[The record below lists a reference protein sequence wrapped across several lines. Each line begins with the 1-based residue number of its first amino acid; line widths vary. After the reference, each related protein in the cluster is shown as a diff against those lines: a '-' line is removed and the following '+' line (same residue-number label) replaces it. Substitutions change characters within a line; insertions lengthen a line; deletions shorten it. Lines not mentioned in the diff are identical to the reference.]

1 MKNPA
6 ILKWGALCVALL
18 AAGLSPLP
26 RQQATV
32 RIGSKKFTESVI
44 LGETLRLLAVDAGL
58 SAAHYREFGGTRIVF
73 PALQTGEIDAY
84 PEYAGTIMQ
93 EILAAQAVPDGEAMR
108 RELHARG
115 IGMSDSLGFSNS
127 YSLALTRKRA
137 EALGIGKISDL

>member
-1 MKNPA
+1 MKNTA

-26 RQQATV
+26 RREATV

-44 LGETLRLLAVDAGL
+44 LGEMLRLLVVDAGL

-73 PALQTGEIDAY
+73 QALQAGEIDAY
-84 PEYAGTIMQ
+84 PEYTGTIVQ
-93 EILAAQAVPDGEAMR
+93 EILAAQAVPDDEAMR

-127 YSLALTRKRA
+127 YCTRADEETRRG
-137 EALGIGKISDL
+137 LGNQKNL